1 MAKEVL
7 LGILAFL
14 VVFLY
19 SAGGVVDTVMTV
31 VPLLLRP
38 LIILLGL
45 LVGFIQAFIFT
56 LLSIVYVGGAVRTHS
71 ERSR

>member
-1 MAKEVL
+1 
-7 LGILAFL
+7 
-14 VVFLY
+14 
-19 SAGGVVDTVMTV
+19 MTV

-56 LLSIVYVGGAVRTHS
+56 LLSIVYVGGAVRGHA
-71 ERSR
+71 ERSH